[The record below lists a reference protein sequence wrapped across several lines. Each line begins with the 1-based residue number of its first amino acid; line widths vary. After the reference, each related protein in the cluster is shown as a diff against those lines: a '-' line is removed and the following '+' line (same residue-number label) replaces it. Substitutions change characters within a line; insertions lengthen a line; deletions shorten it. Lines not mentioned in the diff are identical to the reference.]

1 LSSAP
6 NTKTVGIVQSSYV
19 PWKGYFD
26 LIDRVDE
33 FILYDDRQYTRRDW
47 RNRNRIKT
55 PQGVTWL
62 TIPVVVKGR
71 YSQAI
76 CETRISDPDWAGR
89 HWKTLVHN
97 YSAAPRFG
105 EYRELVED
113 LYLGC
118 REELLSLVNYRF
130 LAAICMA
137 LGIETTITWSTD
149 YDAEGEKT
157 ERLLSLCRQ
166 ARAGEYL
173 SGPTAKAY
181 LDERQFAEA
190 GIRLTYMDYAG
201 YPEYPQPHPPFEHRV
216 SILDLLFCAGSDA
229 RSYLTSPARAGGP
242 H

>member
-6 NTKTVGIVQSSYV
+6 NTKRVAIVQSSYV

-62 TIPVVVKGR
+62 TIPVAVKGK
-71 YSQAI
+71 YSQPI
-76 CETRISDPDWAGR
+76 CETRISDPRWAQR

-97 YSAAPRFG
+97 YSAAPGFG
-105 EYRELVED
+105 NYRDLFEH
-113 LYLGC
+113 LYLGS
-118 REELLSLVNYRF
+118 REDLLSLVNRRF
-130 LAAICMA
+130 VEAVCST
-137 LGIETTITWSTD
+137 LGIDATLTWSMD
-149 YDAEGEKT
+149 YQAEGDKT

-166 ARAGEYL
+166 AGAAEYL
-173 SGPTAKAY
+173 SGPAAKAY

-190 GIRLTYMDYAG
+190 GITLTYMDYSG
-201 YPEYPQPHPPFEHRV
+201 YPEYPQPHPPFEHKV
-216 SILDLLFCAGSDA
+216 SILDLLFCTGTDA
-229 RSYLTSPARAGGP
+229 PSYLKRTGDPQ
-242 H
+242 